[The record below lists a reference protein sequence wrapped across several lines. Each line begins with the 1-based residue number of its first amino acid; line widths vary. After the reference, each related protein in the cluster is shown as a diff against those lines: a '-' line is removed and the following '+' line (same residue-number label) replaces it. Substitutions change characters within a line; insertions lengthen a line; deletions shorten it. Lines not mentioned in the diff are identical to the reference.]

1 MKLSKSSLL
10 SFLLITAIITACGAY
25 SFTGA
30 SIQADVKTIS
40 IAKFFNDIGGG
51 PPNIEQTFTND
62 LQDHFQRNTNLELVS
77 KDGDLQFEG
86 AIIRYGIRPQAIASS
101 GDRTKADQS
110 GLMRLTIA
118 VQTTFT
124 NTKKEED
131 SFKKT
136 FSFYADYDP
145 QATAITQ
152 IEDDLIEEIFR
163 QIIQDIFL
171 ASVAQW

>member
-1 MKLSKSSLL
+1 MKLNKSYLL
-10 SFLLITAIITACGAY
+10 STLILVAFTTSCGVY

-40 IAKFFNDIGGG
+40 IAKFFNDSGGG

-62 LQDHFQRNTNLELVS
+62 LQDQFQRNTSLELVS
-77 KDGDLQFEG
+77 RDGDLQFEG
-86 AIIRYGIRPQAIASS
+86 SIIRYGIRPQAIASS
-101 GDRTKADQS
+101 GSRDKADQS

-118 VQTTFT
+118 VQATFT
-124 NTKKEED
+124 NTKKEDD
-131 SFKKT
+131 SFKQT

-145 QATAITQ
+145 QASTITQ
-152 IEDDLIEEIFR
+152 VEDQLIEEIFK

>member
-1 MKLSKSSLL
+1 MKLSKTSLL
-10 SFLLITAIITACGAY
+10 SFVLITAIISGCGAY

-30 SIQADVKTIS
+30 SIKDDVNSIS
-40 IAKFFNDIGGG
+40 IAKFFNDVGGG

-62 LQDHFQRNTNLELVS
+62 LQDYFQRNTNLELVPTG
-77 KDGDLQFEG
+77 GDLQFEG

-101 GDRTKADQS
+101 GSRDRADQS

-118 VQTTFT
+118 VQTSFT
-124 NTKKEED
+124 NIKQEED

-145 QATAITQ
+145 QATPITQ
-152 IEDDLIEEIFR
+152 IEDDLIEEIFK